1 MRQRQTI
8 GLNVRTQAFV
18 LSLPRPIKRLLAFGL
33 DATLCVLAVWCSLA
47 LRLETLSPFTF
58 SGPIPVAVSVA
69 LALPIFIAFGLYKAI
84 FRYSGREALVHL
96 ARAVGVYGVLYF
108 LVFSVI
114 GVAGVPRSLGLTQP
128 TLLFFLIGS
137 SRWLLGRWVGALI
150 TGGDRAIWPG
160 VLIYGAG
167 SAGQQLAHAVNAAT
181 QRRFI
186 GFLDDDPA
194 LWNNTI
200 NGWRVYPREEL
211 DFLIKSRG
219 AKELWLAMPSISVPQ
234 RKALVEFLRLHPIRV
249 QTLPNLSDLAS
260 GRVRVKDIRE
270 LDIDELLGREQV
282 TPDLRLFDAD
292 IKGKTVLVTG
302 AGGSIGTE
310 LCRQILAVGPDKL
323 ILLDNSE
330 YSLYKI
336 NQDLGKLVLAKA
348 GQITDT
354 DTGTDTDTDLVVPI
368 LGSVTDDALIRRVY
382 KTCRPDTVFH
392 AAAYKHVPLLES
404 NPVQGIKNNVWGTL
418 VCARHSL
425 EFGVSKFVLVSTDK
439 AVRPTNIMGA
449 SKRLA
454 ELVVQAFAAD
464 SKSSRTIFTMVRFGN
479 VIGSSGSV
487 IPLFRTQIAGGGPVT
502 VTHPEVTRY
511 FMSIRE
517 AAQLVIQAGAMAK
530 GGEVFL
536 LDMGKPVKISE
547 LAREIVE
554 LSGFTVRDEQNPRGE
569 IEVKFTGLR
578 AGEKLYEEL
587 LIGKNSKDT
596 LHPKIKRADE
606 PFVLLGE
613 LLDELRLLETALD
626 DHNVTV
632 IHSRLKTLVTGY
644 SNANNL

>member
-1 MRQRQTI
+1 MSKRQTI
-8 GLNVRTQAFV
+8 GLNVRIQAFV

-33 DATLCVLAVWCSLA
+33 DATLCVFAVWCSLA
-47 LRLETLSPFTF
+47 LRLETLSPFAF
-58 SGPIPVAVSVA
+58 SSPIPVAVSVA

-84 FRYSGREALVHL
+84 FRYSGREALGHL
-96 ARAVGVYGVLYF
+96 ARAVGVYGILYF
-108 LVFSVI
+108 LIFSLI
-114 GVAGVPRSLGLTQP
+114 GVTGVPRSLGLTQP
-128 TLLFFLIGS
+128 TLLFFLIGT
-137 SRWLLGRWVGALI
+137 SRWVLGRWAGASI
-150 TGGDRAIWPG
+150 TGGDRALWPG

-200 NGWRVYPREEL
+200 NGWRVYPREKL
-211 DFLIKSRG
+211 DFLIKSKG
-219 AKELWLAMPSISVPQ
+219 AKELWLAMPSVSGPQ
-234 RKALVEFLRLHPIRV
+234 RKALVEFLRLHQIRV

-282 TPDLRLFDAD
+282 TPDLRLFDSD

-302 AGGSIGTE
+302 AGGSIGSE

-336 NQDLGKLVLAKA
+336 NQELGKLVLAKA
-348 GQITDT
+348 GQLTDT
-354 DTGTDTDTDLVVPI
+354 DTDTDTDLVVPI

-382 KTCRPDTVFH
+382 KTCCPDTVFH

-464 SKSSRTIFTMVRFGN
+464 LKSSRTIFTMVRFGN

-554 LSGFTVRDEQNPRGE
+554 LSGLTVRDEQNPRGD

-587 LIGKNSKDT
+587 LIGNNPKET
-596 LHPKIKRADE
+596 FHPKIKRADE

-613 LLDELRLLETALD
+613 LLNELRSLETALD
-626 DHNVTV
+626 DHNVTA
-632 IHSRLKTLVTGY
+632 IYSHLKTLVTGY
-644 SNANNL
+644 SIAANL

>member
-1 MRQRQTI
+1 
-8 GLNVRTQAFV
+8 
-18 LSLPRPIKRLLAFGL
+18 
-33 DATLCVLAVWCSLA
+33 
-47 LRLETLSPFTF
+47 
-58 SGPIPVAVSVA
+58 
-69 LALPIFIAFGLYKAI
+69 
-84 FRYSGREALVHL
+84 
-96 ARAVGVYGVLYF
+96 
-108 LVFSVI
+108 
-114 GVAGVPRSLGLTQP
+114 
-128 TLLFFLIGS
+128 
-137 SRWLLGRWVGALI
+137 LGRWVGALI

-348 GQITDT
+348 GQITDTDT

>member
-1 MRQRQTI
+1 MPTRQTS
-8 GLNVRTQAFV
+8 GLNSRVQAFV

-108 LVFSVI
+108 LVFSLI

-128 TLLFFLIGS
+128 TLLFFLIGA
-137 SRWLLGRWVGALI
+137 SRWLLGGWIGASI

-200 NGWRVYPREEL
+200 NGWRVYPREKL
-211 DFLIKSRG
+211 DFLIKSKG
-219 AKELWLAMPSISVPQ
+219 AKELWLAMPSISGPQ
-234 RKALVEFLRLHPIRV
+234 RKALVEFLRLHQIRV

-302 AGGSIGTE
+302 AGGSIGSE

-336 NQDLGKLVLAKA
+336 NQELGKLVLAKA
-348 GQITDT
+348 GQL
-354 DTGTDTDTDLVVPI
+354 TDTDTDLVFPI
-368 LGSVTDDALIRRVY
+368 LGSVTDDVLIRRVY

-487 IPLFRTQIAGGGPVT
+487 IPLFRRQIAGGGPVT

-554 LSGFTVRDEQNPRGE
+554 LSGFTVRDEQNPRGD
-569 IEVKFTGLR
+569 IEVKFSGLR

-587 LIGKNSKDT
+587 LIGNNSKDT

-613 LLDELRLLETALD
+613 LLHELQSLETALD
-626 DHNVTV
+626 DHNVTA
-632 IHSRLKTLVTGY
+632 IHSRLKTLVAGY
-644 SNANNL
+644 SNATNF